1 MNAIGIGIAMSWQLA
16 LVAACMLPLS
26 FLCGYLNSRLAN
38 STQPKET
45 ETEDHQAPS
54 FVMNESVNNIRTIA
68 ALSLEERMCA
78 QYDRALKMTAKSGV
92 WDMYIAGTC
101 VAVIS
106 ACTPLIN
113 ALSFWYADKLVT
125 RKEATPVQVLR
136 VYFMYLTANHLAS
149 KTMALLKEHEKTKV
163 TTASIISILEQQAAI
178 DVLDPRGVTYKIT
191 GNMKFE
197 HIRFRYP
204 HRPDM
209 PVLADVSFKVD
220 SGTVVALVGGSGIG
234 KSTIVQ
240 LLERFYDNA
249 PTDTIR
255 LWLQRTEG
263 TMRLQDLYGGQIR
276 LDDTDIRDYNLKY
289 LRSQLGLVS
298 QEPIL
303 FQGTIKDNIR
313 FGRLE
318 ASDPEIEEAAK
329 LANAHEFICNLPDGY
344 ETDVGKGGN
353 RLSGGQKQR
362 VAIARALIRKPAV
375 LILDEATSALDPES
389 EDIVQKAL
397 DDVMQGR
404 SFTTL
409 VIAHRL
415 STIRNADQI
424 VVFVPEPGVGSR
436 IAEIGTHDELMQMPA
451 GVYKTLVE
459 ANQK

>member
-1 MNAIGIGIAMSWQLA
+1 MSWRLA
-16 LVAACMLPLS
+16 LVATSILPLS
-26 FLCGYLNSRLAN
+26 FLCGFLNSRLAK
-38 STQPKET
+38 STQLRADDFEKSQSP
-45 ETEDHQAPS
+45 A
-54 FVMNESVNNIRTIA
+54 FLMNDMVNSIRTIA
-68 ALSLEERMCA
+68 AFGLEEQMCA
-78 QYDRALKMTAKSGV
+78 QYNQSLELEAKNGEWNAYITGMALA
-92 WDMYIAGTC
+92 
-101 VAVIS
+101 VAS
-106 ACTPLIN
+106 CCLQLIN
-113 ALSFWYADKLVT
+113 ALTFWYAGRLVT
-125 RKEATPVQVLR
+125 SGRSAPVEVLR
-136 VYFMYLTANHLAS
+136 VYFMYLSANRLAN
-149 KTMALLKEHEKTKV
+149 KTLALITDHKKAKMA
-163 TTASIISILEQQAAI
+163 TASILYLLQQRPKI
-178 DVLDPRGVTYKIT
+178 EILDPSGIRSKTAGRL
-191 GNMKFE
+191 KFE
-197 HIRFRYP
+197 KLRFRYP

-209 PVLADVSFKVD
+209 PVLADVSFQVTP
-220 SGTVVALVGGSGIG
+220 GRVVALVGGSGSG
-234 KSTIVQ
+234 KSTIIQ
-240 LLERFYDNA
+240 LLERFYDVA
-249 PTDTIR
+249 PTDTIK
-255 LWLQRTEG
+255 LWLQSANETVQ
-263 TMRLQDLYGGQIR
+263 MRDMYGGQIR